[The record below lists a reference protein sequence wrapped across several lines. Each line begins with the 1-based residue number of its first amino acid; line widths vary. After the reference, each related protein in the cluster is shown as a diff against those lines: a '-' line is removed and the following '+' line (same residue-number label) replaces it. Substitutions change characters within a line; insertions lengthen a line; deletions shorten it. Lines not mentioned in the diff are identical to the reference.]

1 MTNKAFYGVPA
12 IHSMQ
17 QPRQRPHTC
26 QFQSHNISFSVKIII
41 ICLCWCWISKRLIQ
55 NKKRIYLTSE
65 ITWLW
70 WYSWQ
75 HSKNHFLD
83 LTGPGQVYI
92 LYRYILTYIAV
103 PTTYVVTTTLQDDHE
118 CWIFFDKWLGRPWQN
133 HPSIWL
139 SNDCAKLH
147 SGGPLYK
154 VCCCWGIIK
163 SIKLRRWLKENR
175 VSLGRKL

>member
-12 IHSMQ
+12 IHSIQ

-55 NKKRIYLTSE
+55 NKKNIYLTSE

-92 LYRYILTYIAV
+92 LYRYILTYYLCSDYYPAGWSWVLDFFWQMVGPTLTEPSFNLAIKRLRQITLRWSSLQSLLLLGDHQIYKIKAV
-103 PTTYVVTTTLQDDHE
+103 
-118 CWIFFDKWLGRPWQN
+118 
-133 HPSIWL
+133 
-139 SNDCAKLH
+139 AK
-147 SGGPLYK
+147 
-154 VCCCWGIIK
+154 
-163 SIKLRRWLKENR
+163 
-175 VSLGRKL
+175 RK

>member
-1 MTNKAFYGVPA
+1 MSPYNKLDDKQSVLRSPSYP
-12 IHSMQ
+12 SS
-17 QPRQRPHTC
+17 RPHTC
-26 QFQSHNISFSVKIII
+26 QFQSHNSSVKIII
-41 ICLCWCWISKRLIQ
+41 ICLCDAVGFQ
-55 NKKRIYLTSE
+55 NGWFKKKYLTSE

>member
-12 IHSMQ
+12 IHPSSS
-17 QPRQRPHTC
+17 RANDHTPVNFNLITSASVWKSSSFVSADVG
-26 QFQSHNISFSVKIII
+26 FQNGWFKI
-41 ICLCWCWISKRLIQ
+41 
-55 NKKRIYLTSE
+55 KKIYLTSE